1 MKSVLH
7 ANVVE
12 RVNYMYAC
20 HLNKLKECREEKNYS
35 QGFMARKLHISKTFY
50 STIENGKRRLS
61 YDNALKIANIFH
73 MTTDELFKHD
83 FEKSWVQ
90 M

>member
-1 MKSVLH
+1 
-7 ANVVE
+7 
-12 RVNYMYAC
+12 MYAC
-20 HLNKLKECREEKNYS
+20 DLNKLKECRKRKNYS

-61 YDNALKIANIFH
+61 YDNALKMANIFH

-83 FEKSWVQ
+83 FENSQV
-90 M
+90 